1 MSPKKEKFE
10 DHLKTVEDVV
20 RTLESGKPGL
30 DESMRKYET
39 GVAALKKC
47 YKMLEEAE
55 LKIQQLIRKK
65 DGSLETV
72 DFEGETESV
81 KRI

>member
-10 DHLKTVEDVV
+10 DHLRTVEDVV
-20 RTLESGKPGL
+20 RALESGKPGL
-30 DESMRKYET
+30 DESMQQYEA

-55 LKIQQLIRKK
+55 LKIQQLIRQKN
-65 DGSLETV
+65 GSLKAV
-72 DFEGETESV
+72 DFEGETKPT